1 MRSRESRLEALRHVL
16 APHEGGD
23 DTRRLMVAN
32 WVIDLTLDIAG
43 EALPLLHYPLTSL
56 VSGHV
61 IGRWFHGAAMRTR
74 PLEPIDTQ
82 RLQWHY
88 RAAGWSHRIL
98 LEGVREGLCGALWS
112 DLLDA
117 EQLLR
122 CTEEGPPSEQRV
134 AALLDHP
141 SHHVRGFGWLAA
153 LQLHELARPL
163 RLDLERY
170 ADSEAPPLRVIAAW
184 VLTSTQA
191 REVPLAWLEEALADT
206 APRRIQEDA
215 LSLLRFIRPEPYRA
229 LAPKVA
235 HIAKSEPGVWGVLC
249 RIAPE
254 VWRELLPITL
264 ETEPWVPGSRTRKH
278 FETRGIR
285 VPDARPTTRATHARM
300 ALREAAEWLPA
311 EAVLAL
317 DSLLSHGDI

>member
-1 MRSRESRLEALRHVL
+1 LGVDFVARGMDGGCTKLMRMRTRESRLEALRHVL

-32 WVIDLTLDIAG
+32 WVID
-43 EALPLLHYPLTSL
+43 
-56 VSGHV
+56 
-61 IGRWFHGAAMRTR
+61 
-74 PLEPIDTQ
+74 
-82 RLQWHY
+82 
-88 RAAGWSHRIL
+88 
-98 LEGVREGLCGALWS
+98 
-112 DLLDA
+112 
-117 EQLLR
+117 
-122 CTEEGPPSEQRV
+122 
-134 AALLDHP
+134 
-141 SHHVRGFGWLAA
+141 
-153 LQLHELARPL
+153 
-163 RLDLERY
+163 
-170 ADSEAPPLRVIAAW
+170 
-184 VLTSTQA
+184 
-191 REVPLAWLEEALADT
+191 
-206 APRRIQEDA
+206 
-215 LSLLRFIRPEPYRA
+215 